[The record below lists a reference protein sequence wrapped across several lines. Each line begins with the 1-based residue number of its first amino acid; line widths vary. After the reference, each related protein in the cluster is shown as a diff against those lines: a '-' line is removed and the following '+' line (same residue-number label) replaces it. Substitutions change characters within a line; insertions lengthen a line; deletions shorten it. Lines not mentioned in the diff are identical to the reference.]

1 MSTELV
7 LVVVLVEHWVLSV
20 SVCMSAAGTSTDSS
34 RCVSVCVQHT
44 GCQQLRQVLIVHV
57 VCLCVSSAL
66 VISSWLSNVTHVDS
80 LYLTWSVFFIQLLS
94 TATNTYNVCFLVSR
108 RQVWWLMMRLYNPS
122 PLLSVCCSPHV
133 HIPCFQLFCPHF
145 LVVLLANMCLQCFD
159 AVGWAAGRAS
169 GL

>member
-7 LVVVLVEHWVLSV
+7 LVVVLVEHWVLSQ
-20 SVCMSAAGTSTDSS
+20 SL
-34 RCVSVCVQHT
+34 CV
-44 GCQQLRQVLIVHV
+44 CQQLGQVLIVHV

-108 RQVWWLMMRLYNPS
+108 RQVW
-122 PLLSVCCSPHV
+122 
-133 HIPCFQLFCPHF
+133 
-145 LVVLLANMCLQCFD
+145 
-159 AVGWAAGRAS
+159 
-169 GL
+169 